1 MKNQSGFFVCVARC
15 EFTLQIWYRVNQ
27 PFFIT
32 SDINRTIRRC
42 LFIVQTSDRD
52 YVIFCPILLII
63 LQFFT
68 EYNLKRQI
76 ALIQ

>member
-1 MKNQSGFFVCVARC
+1 MKNQAGFFLCVARY
-15 EFTLQIWYRVNQ
+15 ESTLQIWYRVNQ

-42 LFIVQTSDRD
+42 LFIGQTSDRD
-52 YVIFCPILLII
+52 YVIFCLILLII